1 MVVPFFYSA
10 YFDVVILCCLPWC
23 CKLKM
28 LLTLMITILCFDF
41 HVISSNDEYDIML
54 TLVLKISINIMLT
67 LMLKISVN
75 IMLTLML
82 KISVNIMLTLMLK
95 IYVILTQKW
104 MSCLDIISIDEYVVS
119 SLDSVNHDVYDDN
132 KSKLS
137 IWCLNSK
144 VLNSR
149 VSFLNYGI

>member
-1 MVVPFFYSA
+1 MWLFADDKGGEMDEIPFFYSA

-23 CKLKM
+23 CKLKI
-28 LLTLMITILCFDF
+28 LFTLMITILCFDF

-54 TLVLKISINIMLT
+54 TL
-67 LMLKISVN
+67 MLKISVN

-82 KISVNIMLTLMLK
+82 KISVIFTW
-95 IYVILTQKW
+95 KW
-104 MSCLDIISIDEYVVS
+104 MSCLDIISIDKYVIS
-119 SLDSVNHDVYDDN
+119 SLDLVNHDVHDDN

-144 VLNSR
+144 ALNSR